1 MSGLTAEAASRAPS
15 RLNPP
20 TLITPSFW
28 PEVKQILLITLF
40 VCTGLLG
47 VRARAHARLLLLLL
61 LRCLRQSSGE
71 LLLLLFLPIFL
82 LLLGGRRRNDAAPDS
97 TKAETISVPVTHVLL
112 KKRSFFCHREL
123 AKPPTAPNT
132 HTHPCPHPS
141 QLPPASIVKLPH

>member
-28 PEVKQILLITLF
+28 PEVKQILLITPF

-47 VRARAHARLLLLLL
+47 VRARAYARLLLLHHR
-61 LRCLRQSSGE
+61 LRRSSGE
-71 LLLLLFLPIFL
+71 LLFLL

-97 TKAETISVPVTHVLL
+97 AKAETISVPVTHVLL
-112 KKRSFFCHREL
+112 NNPVFFNTVPPPLPTTPSLNCKAASL
-123 AKPPTAPNT
+123 KPNVSKWAD
-132 HTHPCPHPS
+132 S
-141 QLPPASIVKLPH
+141 QPLRRLHNQALR